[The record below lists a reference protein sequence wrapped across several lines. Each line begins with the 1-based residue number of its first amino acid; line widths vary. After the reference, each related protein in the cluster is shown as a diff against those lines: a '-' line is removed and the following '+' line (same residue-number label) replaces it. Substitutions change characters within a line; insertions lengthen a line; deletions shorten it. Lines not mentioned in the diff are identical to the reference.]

1 MLTDSLLGLVPIFYS
16 NYSQYLYQESLSALL
31 SADYFVMTVI
41 HLLVC
46 QDRVA
51 LQWRQVAVGQG
62 SAGSVMLTKDCIID
76 VMKAIARHQSVSTGG
91 TAETLSMKVKHDTDE
106 I

>member
-1 MLTDSLLGLVPIFYS
+1 
-16 NYSQYLYQESLSALL
+16 
-31 SADYFVMTVI
+31 MTVI

-46 QDRVA
+46 QGRVA

-91 TAETLSMKVKHDTDE
+91 TTETLSMKAKHDTDE
-106 I
+106 IQATNAHRNNMCIIQNCVTKLGNSI